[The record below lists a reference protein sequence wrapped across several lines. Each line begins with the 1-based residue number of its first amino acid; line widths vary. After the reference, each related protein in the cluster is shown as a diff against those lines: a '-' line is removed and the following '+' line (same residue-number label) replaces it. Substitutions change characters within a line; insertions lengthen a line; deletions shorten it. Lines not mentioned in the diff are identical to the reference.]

1 MADEVNSTAVLA
13 EEGGEGPQLGTET
26 EGGEEA
32 EQAEGTEVTEGR
44 EAEVANKVQ
53 GEEEEEE
60 GAAEVEE
67 TEIQDMA
74 DENKKSPGG
83 SQNPS
88 NAPSRTGSRP
98 ASRTQS
104 QAGMRP
110 LSKTGSQRDHQA
122 ASLGGANIAV
132 EIEAASF
139 EDLLHMDL
147 PKTMGIRKTT
157 SIMNVSQMNLG
168 ESLSLKERID
178 TLLSDM
184 MEDVYDDSEPVLPE
198 FYPESYGQAGRQP
211 PGGGDDDDDG
221 GEDYDDEDEEEAV
234 AAGDDVMESD
244 ESDNETDMV
253 VLDPEHPLMKRFQA
267 ALGAHLN
274 KQNEKIALEL
284 RDLDETLRVKKKER
298 EDLGVELYGVQQE
311 LARYQMLL
319 EQKHDQVADLKQERQ
334 KEEQELSDVR
344 NLYKDSQTVVNKER
358 KKGSEL
364 QSEVENLA
372 LRLFYMENAKE
383 DVRSDISV
391 MRRAAEKVES
401 EVSKAETQ
409 KQRQDLFV
417 DRLVEKVDKLK
428 EEIAMYEAQIS
439 AQSEETKA
447 AKESLMEAYMEIEA
461 INLEK
466 KDLYQ
471 KWNSSLIGMR
481 RRDEA
486 HAATLEALNEQEQH
500 ILSLATEIEGYKKSI
515 MKEQEQ
521 NEKLTLILAKTERE
535 IEVAKKCI
543 TQIQAKHDALKA
555 EYTTYTRMLNETEQ
569 ALARALADQQLKT
582 NEVVSLR
589 KRIEQEYLAKVKLE
603 DEIMERMRVQLTLD
617 KATQYSKKLT
627 GKIRDTTKHLETE
640 VAEIENSIATATLE
654 NVNIVARTDR
664 LNKIFEELDNQIAEH
679 NKIVTKSEQEIVK
692 RNAIIERK
700 QNQVDIM
707 TKKLHQMINNAGGVE
722 LGPLEIQIN
731 STQKSIEA
739 MHQEVMELQQLWLR
753 QQNELVRLS
762 QTKEKDLQDL
772 VACKRQLTIL
782 SQKKI
787 RTENDIDQQHREM
800 CDIERNVRNMRNDI
814 IKLNTLLHKEKNV
827 GEQLEQGNVLMENAF
842 VAGLK
847 DAEMESIQLQGK
859 LDEIKEE
866 KERLLNSLV
875 EAERQIMLWEKK
887 TQLARETRAAV
898 DSEVGQ
904 GEMRA
909 MRSEIHRMQVRHSQ
923 LMKQQEKMIQDMEKA
938 VSRRDTILTRGD
950 AMSKMKKKVVTK
962 GTFER
967 QMAEQRKKI
976 KQTISEANGCDSEI
990 KELRDHQQGL
1000 TEQLEEKQLNC
1011 QQLQSTSDSLDGD
1024 VERTLEVKQKNL
1036 QELLAKQQK
1045 MKYYQQAKE
1054 GKYTMLCKTPAALE
1068 LEVNR
1073 QSDRMQALS
1082 AIVDR
1087 LNSEFPHAQQALRKA
1102 TMTIASRTGD
1112 PDDA

>member
-1 MADEVNSTAVLA
+1 MADEENQPTVQSEGEA
-13 EEGGEGPQLGTET
+13 EGPQEGVEEPQGGVEEPQEGDTEGNQEEVAGEQEGDPGEEVEEAQEGQGEGAGETQEGEGGEPEAAADIAPQ
-26 EGGEEA
+26 A
-32 EQAEGTEVTEGR
+32 
-44 EAEVANKVQ
+44 
-53 GEEEEEE
+53 
-60 GAAEVEE
+60 
-67 TEIQDMA
+67 MA
-74 DENKKSPGG
+74 DQNKEGKHASPK
-83 SQNPS
+83 
-88 NAPSRTGSRP
+88 GSRP
-98 ASRTQS
+98 PSGKGPSPVGSQPGSRPISRTAS
-104 QAGMRP
+104 QTSP
-110 LSKTGSQRDHQA
+110 HQLSQPTSQQGLRLKSNIGSAHGSQSMSA
-122 ASLGGANIAV
+122 
-132 EIEAASF
+132 
-139 EDLLHMDL
+139 
-147 PKTMGIRKTT
+147 
-157 SIMNVSQMNLG
+157 MNVAAEG
-168 ESLSLKERID
+168 
-178 TLLSDM
+178 
-184 MEDVYDDSEPVLPE
+184 DDDANQGLPE
-198 FYPESYGQAGRQP
+198 FYPESYGLAGRP
-211 PGGGDDDDDG
+211 PNSNGGGGDDDDGD
-221 GEDYDDEDEEEAV
+221 DDFDDDDEEMAG
-234 AAGDDVMESD
+234 GDDGMESEGSED
-244 ESDNETDMV
+244 ETDMV

-274 KQNEKIALEL
+274 KQNEKISLEL
-284 RDLDETLRVKKKER
+284 RDLDETLRVKRKER

-319 EQKHDQVADLKQERQ
+319 EQKHDQVAELKQERQ

-344 NLYKDSQTVVNKER
+344 GLYKDSQTLVTKER

-401 EVSKAETQ
+401 EVSKAESE
-409 KQRQDLFV
+409 KQRQDLYV

-461 INLEK
+461 ISLEK

-471 KWNSSLIGMR
+471 KWSSSLIGMR

-486 HAATLEALNEQEQH
+486 HAAMQEALNEQEQH

-521 NEKLTLILAKTERE
+521 NEKLTLILGKTERE
-535 IEVAKKCI
+535 IEIAKKSI

-569 ALARALADQQLKT
+569 ALARALADQQLRT
-582 NEVVSLR
+582 NEMTSLR
-589 KRIEQEYLAKVKLE
+589 KQIEQEYLAKVKLE
-603 DEIMERMRVQLTLD
+603 DEIMERMRTQLTLD
-617 KATQYSKKLT
+617 KAAQYSKKLT
-627 GKIRDTTKHLETE
+627 GKVRDTTKHLETDI
-640 VAEIENSIATATLE
+640 AELENNIASSTLE
-654 NVNIVARTDR
+654 CVNIRARTDR
-664 LNKIFEELDNQIAEH
+664 LNSVFAELDNQIAEH
-679 NKIVTKSEQEIVK
+679 NKIITKSEQEIIK

-700 QNQVDIM
+700 QNQVDVM
-707 TKKLHQMINNAGGVE
+707 NKKLNQMIANAGGVE
-722 LGPLEIQIN
+722 LGPLEIQVN
-731 STQKSIEA
+731 SIQKSIEA

-787 RTENDIDQQHREM
+787 RTENEIDQQHREM

-814 IKLNTLLHKEKNV
+814 IKINTLLHKEKNV
-827 GEQLEQGNVLMENAF
+827 GEQLEQGNILMENAF

-847 DAEMESIQLQGK
+847 DAEMESIQLQAK
-859 LDEIKEE
+859 LDDIKDE

-967 QMAEQRKKI
+967 QMAELRKKI
-976 KQTISEANGCDSEI
+976 KQTIHEANACDGEI
-990 KELRDHQQGL
+990 RELQEHQQGL
-1000 TEQLEEKQLNC
+1000 SEQLEEKQVNC
-1011 QQLQSTSDSLDGD
+1011 QQLQSASDSLDGD

-1068 LEVNR
+1068 LEMNK
-1073 QSDRMQALS
+1073 QGDRMQALS

-1102 TMTIASRTGD
+1102 TMTLASRTAGS
-1112 PDDA
+1112 DDA

>member
-1 MADEVNSTAVLA
+1 MADEENNPVVQA
-13 EEGGEGPQLGTET
+13 EGG
-26 EGGEEA
+26 GGEEPQQEA
-32 EQAEGTEVTEGR
+32 EATEGAEETQLEEEETVSKEKEEDQGEKAEAE
-44 EAEVANKVQ
+44 EAEVVQ
-53 GEEEEEE
+53 EEDERGEGGTEEE
-60 GAAEVEE
+60 
-67 TEIQDMA
+67 MA
-74 DENKKSPGG
+74 DEGGKSPKG
-83 SQNPS
+83 SQP
-88 NAPSRTGSRP
+88 PSRPVSRPGSRP
-98 ASRTQS
+98 VSQPGSRPVSRTQS
-104 QAGMRP
+104 QAALRASPKGAG
-110 LSKTGSQRDHQA
+110 SKKGSQAASPEPHGAVVADHQA
-122 ASLGGANIAV
+122 DD
-132 EIEAASF
+132 E
-139 EDLLHMDL
+139 EDHFVKVGLS
-147 PKTMGIRKTT
+147 KSMGLRKTT
-157 SIMNVSQMNLG
+157 SIMNVSQMNLS
-168 ESLSLKERID
+168 ESLSLKER
-178 TLLSDM
+178 LDM
-184 MEDVYDDSEPVLPE
+184 LFLDMEDDTYDDSDHSVPQ
-198 FYPESYGQAGRQP
+198 FYPESYGQTGGAQQASSA
-211 PGGGDDDDDG
+211 GGDDDGDG
-221 GEDYDDEDEEEAV
+221 GDDFDDDEEEDMG
-234 AAGDDVMESD
+234 AGDDAMESD
-244 ESDNETDMV
+244 DGSDNETDMV

-274 KQNEKIALEL
+274 KQNEKITLEL

-334 KEEQELSDVR
+334 KEEQELTDVR
-344 NLYKDSQTVVNKER
+344 SLYKDSQTIVNKER

-409 KQRQDLFV
+409 KQRQDLYV

-447 AKESLMEAYMEIEA
+447 AKESLMEAYMEIE
-461 INLEK
+461 
-466 KDLYQ
+466 
-471 KWNSSLIGMR
+471 
-481 RRDEA
+481 
-486 HAATLEALNEQEQH
+486 EQH

-521 NEKLTLILAKTERE
+521 NEKLTLILGKTERE

-543 TQIQAKHDALKA
+543 AQIQAKHDALKA

-569 ALARALADQQLKT
+569 ALARAIADQQLRN

-603 DEIMERMRVQLTLD
+603 DEIMERMRTQLTLD
-617 KATQYSKKLT
+617 KASQYSKKLT
-627 GKIRDTTKHLETE
+627 GKVRETTKHLETE
-640 VAEIENSIATATLE
+640 VAEIENSIASATLE
-654 NVNIVARTDR
+654 NVNIIARTDR
-664 LNKIFEELDNQIAEH
+664 LNKIFQELDNQINEH
-679 NKIVTKSEQEIVK
+679 NKIITKSEQEIVK

-707 TKKLHQMINNAGGVE
+707 TKKLNQMISSAGGVE
-722 LGPLEIQIN
+722 LGPLEIQVN
-731 STQKSIEA
+731 SMQKSIEA

-976 KQTISEANGCDSEI
+976 KQTIHEANGCDIEI
-990 KELRDHQQGL
+990 KDLREHQQGL
-1000 TEQLEEKQLNC
+1000 SEQLEEKQINC

-1024 VERTLEVKQKNL
+1024 VERTFEVKQKNL

-1045 MKYYQQAKE
+1045 MKYYQQAKD

-1068 LEVNR
+1068 LEVNK

-1102 TMTIASRTGD
+1102 TMTLASRTAD
-1112 PDDA
+1112 SDDA